1 MKLTPKDLEV
11 EDERA
16 VQRDYL
22 ARLRQLD
29 KNIQGHEGPRNNA
42 WTGTNKPSRRSHRV
56 GELVGRVAL
65 AHPDPELGNM
75 SEYYIGECHAHFDG
89 IEVFSWAAEVAATF
103 FDAKGQHNWHGEVAG
118 IRTFRS
124 KECRIEDFID
134 ETVKDGAFQ
143 GFSKHRKKLSVPAAP
158 SHRARPRSGT
168 TPNPKPSASSSPRD
182 DNVARPNELRAEA
195 FLRRE
200 LDAPR
205 KKSLGSVLQTLQHD
219 QYELIS
225 RPAMDSMVIQGA
237 PGTGKTI
244 VAAHRAAYMLNAEA
258 HNTLDG
264 DVLLIGPTKHYA
276 SHVRG
281 AVKQLAG
288 DQTNRVIVTSLSDL
302 MCSITNVTKP
312 KGNPTNE
319 GKDVDLRLAA
329 FVDSVIFSSKPQTPR
344 RATKHKRPKS
354 PSSPAA
360 IYERL
365 RAGRVKLG
373 SADPTQEWRN
383 YLARLPQ
390 WYTARQRKSLQPLT
404 AYIGWLADPPAQ
416 FRNIEHI
423 IVDEAQDL
431 TALEW
436 ALLRRINRAGAWTII
451 GDLNQ
456 RRSQYTCRT
465 WQEVL
470 SIIEPRFD
478 VPIETLQS
486 GYRSTRPI
494 IEFAGLL
501 LPRKHQNVTALQVD
515 GPDPIVHKAP
525 TVTELGGTA
534 VKQAERLMA
543 KHPKGTVA
551 IITTSAI
558 GRLIEDY
565 LRANSWFKDPYAVP
579 PSWGKA
585 GGRLAVLHHDSARGL
600 EFDGVVVVE
609 PAAFPNDSGRHGPL
623 YTALTRPNKELVVVN
638 YKALP
643 PKLLK

>member
-1 MKLTPKDLEV
+1 MKLTPKDLEI
-11 EDERA
+11 EDERT

-22 ARLRQLD
+22 ARLRQQD
-29 KNIQGHEGPRNNA
+29 RSIQGHEGPRNNA

-65 AHPDPELGNM
+65 AHPDPELGNI

-103 FDAKGQHNWHGEVAG
+103 FDAKGPHSWHGEVAG

-124 KECRIEDFID
+124 KDSQIEDFVD
-134 ETVKDGAFQ
+134 ESVEDDAFQ
-143 GFSKHRKKLSVPAAP
+143 GFSKHQKKLLVPTAP

-182 DNVARPNELRAEA
+182 DDVARPNQLRAES

-264 DVLLIGPTKHYA
+264 DVLLIGPTTHYA

-288 DQTNRVIVTSLSDL
+288 DQINRVIVTSLPDL
-302 MCSITNVTKP
+302 MCSITKVMKP
-312 KGNPTNE
+312 KGNPSNE
-319 GKDVDLRLAA
+319 GKDVDLHLAA
-329 FVDSVIFSSKPQTPR
+329 FVDSVIFSSKPRTSRVP
-344 RATKHKRPKS
+344 TKQKRPGS
-354 PSSPAA
+354 PNSPAA

-365 RAGRVKLG
+365 RTGRVKLG
-373 SADPTQEWRN
+373 SAVPTPEWRN

-390 WYTARQRKSLQPLT
+390 WYTARQRKSLQPLM
-404 AYIGWLADPPAQ
+404 AYIGWLADPPVQ
-416 FRNIEHI
+416 VRNIEHI

-465 WQEVL
+465 WEEVL
-470 SIIEPRFD
+470 NIIEPRFD
-478 VPIETLQS
+478 VPIENLQS

-494 IEFAGLL
+494 VEFAGLL
-501 LPRKHQNVTALQVD
+501 LPREQQNVTALQVD
-515 GPDPIVHKAP
+515 GPDPIVHRAQE
-525 TVTELGGTA
+525 VTELGGAA
-534 VKQAERLMA
+534 VTQAERLMA
-543 KHPKGTVA
+543 KYPRGTVA
-551 IITTSAI
+551 IITTGAI

-638 YKALP
+638 YRALP
-643 PKLLK
+643 QKLLK

>member
-1 MKLTPKDLEV
+1 MKLTPKDLEI

-22 ARLRQLD
+22 ARLRQQD
-29 KNIQGHEGPRNNA
+29 KTVQGHEGPRNNA
-42 WTGTNKPSRRSHRV
+42 WTGTSKPSRRSHRV

-65 AHPDPELGNM
+65 VHPDPELGNI
-75 SEYYIGECHAHFDG
+75 SEYYIGECYAHFDG

-103 FDAKGQHNWHGEVAG
+103 FDAKGPHSWHGDVAG

-124 KECRIEDFID
+124 KDSQIADFID
-134 ETVKDGAFQ
+134 ESVEGGAFQ
-143 GFSKHRKKLSVPAAP
+143 GFSKHQKKLTVPAAP

-168 TPNPKPSASSSPRD
+168 TPNPKPSASSPPHD
-182 DNVARPNELRAEA
+182 GNVARTNQLRAEA

-225 RPAMDSMVIQGA
+225 RPAMDSIVIQGA

-264 DVLLIGPTKHYA
+264 DVLLIGPTTHYA

-288 DQTNRVIVTSLSDL
+288 DQIDRVIVTSLPDL
-302 MCSITNVTKP
+302 MCSITKVMKP
-312 KGNPTNE
+312 TGNPSND
-319 GKDVDLRLAA
+319 GKDVDLHLAA
-329 FVDSVIFSSKPQTPR
+329 FVDSVIFNSQPR
-344 RATKHKRPKS
+344 ASRAATKKKRRES
-354 PSSPAA
+354 LDSPAA

-365 RAGRVKLG
+365 RMGKVKLG
-373 SADPTQEWRN
+373 SADPTREWRN

-390 WYTARQRKSLQPLT
+390 WYTARQRKSLQPLM
-404 AYIGWLADPPAQ
+404 AYIGWLVDPPVQ
-416 FRNIEHI
+416 FRGIEHI

-436 ALLRRINRAGAWTII
+436 ALLRRINRAGAWTVI
-451 GDLNQ
+451 GDLDQ

-470 SIIEPRFD
+470 KIIKPRFD
-478 VPIETLQS
+478 APIETLQS

-494 IEFAGLL
+494 VEFAGLL
-501 LPRKHQNVTALQVD
+501 LPHKQRNVDALQVD
-515 GPDPIVHKAP
+515 GTDPVIHRAP
-525 TVTELGGTA
+525 AVKELGSTA

-543 KHPKGTVA
+543 KYPRGTVA
-551 IITTSAI
+551 IITTGGI

-565 LRANSWFKDPYAVP
+565 LRGNSWFKDPYAVP

-585 GGRLAVLHHDSARGL
+585 GGRLAVLHHDMARGL

-638 YKALP
+638 HRALP
-643 PKLLK
+643 QELLK